1 MELNDIIS
9 SGLLELYAAGLT
21 SKEESLQVEQWAA
34 QYPEVAAELKAI
46 QDSVE
51 ALAFANAVTPAA
63 NVKDK
68 IMSRIENENSAKVIA
83 SSKAPVIGIPVY
95 WKWMAAASII
105 LLMGSLMLNVM
116 FYGKYD
122 TASKKL
128 DETQQQLADAT
139 QSNDSMKTDMGIVHN
154 KYSMPVALHDMDSTS
169 DATAKVFWMKN
180 TGDVYVDPSNLPDV
194 PQGKQYQLWAI
205 VDGKPVDAGMIVT
218 AKNGDKYRI
227 QKMENKKFS
236 NITVQAFAISLEKEG
251 GNPTPT
257 KVVMMGKM

>member
-21 SKEESLQVEQWAA
+21 SNEESLQVEQWAR

-68 IMSRIENENSAKVIA
+68 IMSRIENESDAKVIA
-83 SSKAPVIGIPVY
+83 TSKAPVIGIPAY
-95 WKWMAAASII
+95 WKWMAAASIL
-105 LLMGSLMLNVM
+105 LLMGSLMVNVM

-128 DETQQQLADAT
+128 DEVQQQLADAT

-180 TGDVYVDPSNLPDV
+180 TGDVYVDPSNLPDA
-194 PQGKQYQLWAI
+194 PAGKQYQLWAI
-205 VDGKPVDAGMIVT
+205 VGGNAVDAGMIVT
-218 AKNGDKYRI
+218 AKTGDKYRI
-227 QKMENKKFS
+227 QKMENKKFM
-236 NITVQAFAISLEKEG
+236 NITVQAFAISLEKAG

>member
-1 MELNDIIS
+1 
-9 SGLLELYAAGLT
+9 
-21 SKEESLQVEQWAA
+21 
-34 QYPEVAAELKAI
+34 
-46 QDSVE
+46 
-51 ALAFANAVTPAA
+51 
-63 NVKDK
+63 
-68 IMSRIENENSAKVIA
+68 
-83 SSKAPVIGIPVY
+83 
-95 WKWMAAASII
+95 MAAASII

-205 VDGKPVDAGMIVT
+205 VDGKPVDAGMIIT
-218 AKNGDKYRI
+218 SKAGTKYRI
-227 QKMENKKFS
+227 QKMKATFGAA
-236 NITVQAFAISLEKEG
+236 QAFAISLEKEG

-257 KVVMMGKM
+257 KVVAMGKL